1 MADDET
7 TVADADAAAERK
19 HRRIRFV
26 QRYLLNPPVKAATW
40 LGLTPGLVLV
50 ETTGRRSGRRRRNVV
65 GMLVEGDT
73 GWVVSEHGRRAG
85 YVRNI
90 EDHPAVRVRRRRR
103 WHDAHATAL
112 PDDDPMARL
121 ATFHRP
127 SHEAA
132 VKRFGTDPLTVRFDL
147 AP

>member
-1 MADDET
+1 VATDADN
-7 TVADADAAAERK
+7 DADAAVQAK

-26 QRYLLNPPVKAATW
+26 QRYLLNPPVKALTW

-73 GWVVSEHGRRAG
+73 GWVVAEHGRRAG
-85 YVRNI
+85 YVRNV
-90 EDHPAVRVRRRRR
+90 EAHPAVRVRRRRR
-103 WHDAHATAL
+103 WHDAQATVL

-127 SHEAA
+127 GHEAA